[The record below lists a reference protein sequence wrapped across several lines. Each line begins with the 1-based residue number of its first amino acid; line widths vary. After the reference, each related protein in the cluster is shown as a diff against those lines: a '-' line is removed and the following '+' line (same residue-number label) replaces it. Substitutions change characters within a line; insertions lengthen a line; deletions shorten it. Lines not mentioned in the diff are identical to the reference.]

1 MENGGIM
8 KLMIIGGRIIDPSQ
22 GIDTVAD
29 ILIDAGIITAIGRD
43 LGNADTQI
51 DASGCIVAPGLV
63 DMHVHLREP
72 GFEYKETIRTGT
84 RAAAN
89 GGVTTVACMPNT
101 KPAIHNTEVV
111 GWIQE
116 KAASEACIKVEIV
129 GSITRDL
136 SGTQLADIR
145 EMMAAG
151 IVAISDDGK
160 TTMDADLMEQAM
172 TLIAP
177 TEIPLISHSEDHNL
191 SAGGAM
197 HQGKRSEELGI
208 PGIPAEAE
216 WRIVERDIRL
226 AEKTGAKLHIAH
238 ISTKE
243 GVELVRKAKQKGLRV
258 TAEAGPHHFLLT
270 DQSVSG
276 DKTETKVNPPLRPQ
290 EDVDAVL
297 GALLDG
303 TIDVIATDHAP
314 HDAASKRV
322 PYVSAAFG
330 ISGIETSLALSYSEL
345 VLKRGMSL
353 QRLISLMA
361 TRPAEILGLERGTL
375 KPGTAADIIIF
386 DTEKV
391 WKIEPGAFE
400 SMGRNTPFSG
410 MGVQGIVRDVLV
422 DGKLI
427 KQEGKLIC

>member
-1 MENGGIM
+1 M
-8 KLMIIGGRIIDPSQ
+8 KLIIKGGRVVDPSQ
-22 GIDTVAD
+22 GIDMVTD
-29 ILIDAGIITAIGRD
+29 ILIDAGIIVAIGQD
-43 LGNADTQI
+43 LGSADTLI
-51 DASGCIVAPGLV
+51 DASGCVVAPGLV

-72 GFEYKETIRTGT
+72 GFEYKETLRTGT

-101 KPAIHNTEVV
+101 KPAIHSAEVV

-116 KAASEACIKVEIV
+116 KAATEACIKVEIV

-136 SGTQLADIR
+136 SGTQLAAIR
-145 EMMAAG
+145 EMMDAG
-151 IVAISDDGK
+151 VVAISDDGK

-172 TLIAP
+172 TVIAP
-177 TEIPLISHSEDHNL
+177 TEIPLISHAEDHNL

-197 HQGKRSEELGI
+197 HKGKHSEKLDI

-216 WRIVERDIRL
+216 WRIIERDILL

-243 GVELVRKAKQKGLRV
+243 GVDLIRKAKKKGLRV

-270 DQSVSG
+270 DETVEAE
-276 DKTETKVNPPLRPQ
+276 KTETKVNPPLRAQ

-303 TIDVIATDHAP
+303 TIDAIATDHAP
-314 HDAASKRV
+314 HDEGSKRV
-322 PYVSAAFG
+322 PYAKAAFG
-330 ISGIETSLALSYSEL
+330 ISGIETSLALSYGEL
-345 VLKRGMSL
+345 VQKRGMPLS
-353 QRLISLMA
+353 RLIELMA
-361 TRPAEILGLERGTL
+361 TKPAEILGLQRGTL
-375 KPGTAADIIIF
+375 KPGSAADIIVI
-386 DTEKV
+386 DLEKTWTV
-391 WKIEPGAFE
+391 KPEDFE
-400 SMGRNTPFSG
+400 SMGKNTPFAG
-410 MGVQGIVRDVLV
+410 MTVQGIVRDVLV